1 MAGQGGCNFNE
12 EYKKINGCGMKH
24 FNIRAAIASL
34 FSGSGR
40 NNRNG
45 LPEKTDFSDE
55 DARYMRMAID
65 LSVENIDNGG
75 GPFGAVIVR
84 DGEVIATGVNRVVPN
99 NDPTAHA
106 EVNAIRNACQKLDTF
121 QLEGCTVYSSC
132 EPCPMCLSAIIW
144 SNISTVYFACTKNDA
159 ANIGFRDDAI
169 YEYLKGS
176 NKSLLNLTQIDRLEC
191 LELFKNY
198 NKTIY

>member
-1 MAGQGGCNFNE
+1 
-12 EYKKINGCGMKH
+12 MKH

-75 GPFGAVIVR
+75 GCSLG
-84 DGEVIATGVNRVVPN
+84 GVLFVTER
-99 NDPTAHA
+99 
-106 EVNAIRNACQKLDTF
+106 
-121 QLEGCTVYSSC
+121 
-132 EPCPMCLSAIIW
+132 
-144 SNISTVYFACTKNDA
+144 
-159 ANIGFRDDAI
+159 
-169 YEYLKGS
+169 
-176 NKSLLNLTQIDRLEC
+176 SLLRE
-191 LELFKNY
+191 
-198 NKTIY
+198 

>member
-1 MAGQGGCNFNE
+1 
-12 EYKKINGCGMKH
+12 MKH

-65 LSVENIDNGG
+65 LSVENIDN
-75 GPFGAVIVR
+75 
-84 DGEVIATGVNRVVPN
+84 ATGVNRVVPN

-106 EVNAIRNACQKLDTF
+106 EVNAVRNACQKLDTF

-132 EPCPMCLSAIIW
+132 EPCPMCLSALYWAGVKRICYG
-144 SNISTVYFACTKNDA
+144 NTKADA
-159 ANIGFRDDAI
+159 KAIDFDDSFIYDQLDLGYDQRSIRCEHFLRDEAQKAFRKWQ
-169 YEYLKGS
+169 E
-176 NKSLLNLTQIDRLEC
+176 KSDKIP
-191 LELFKNY
+191 Y
-198 NKTIY
+198 

>member
-1 MAGQGGCNFNE
+1 
-12 EYKKINGCGMKH
+12 MKH

-132 EPCPMCLSAIIW
+132 EPCPMCLSALYWAGVKRICYGNTKADAKAIDFDD
-144 SNISTVYFACTKNDA
+144 SFIYDQLDLGYDQRSIRSISSLAIPSCKHSSCNSFFDF
-159 ANIGFRDDAI
+159 FRRS
-169 YEYLKGS
+169 GS
-176 NKSLLNLTQIDRLEC
+176 FSG
-191 LELFKNY
+191 
-198 NKTIY
+198 